1 MTASVPHRH
10 LWSPERLSRGDLQ
23 ALLDTA
29 AALKRTRQRG
39 HGWDPLRGRHLALLI
54 DCHDEAA
61 LAFQRAV
68 HDLGGS
74 VALLDANDWQSSAGE
89 RVPEAARM
97 LGRLYDAIDC
107 CGLPTPLL
115 EQIDANC
122 GVPVFNG
129 MAQADHPLGVLAA
142 LLTMREV
149 GDKPLNGMHVQLAG
163 DARAPRSQ
171 AAAMLARLAGIEVQR
186 EAAVGAP
193 RDTTEATSDGA
204 PDFIL
209 DPVGAPTCETALTT
223 PEASPGEQAR
233 IAALLANNRLC
244 VLQAALV
251 CGIQ

>member
-29 AALKRTRQRG
+29 AALKRSQQRG

-74 VALLDANDWQSSAGE
+74 VALLDANDWQSSAGG

-107 CGLPTPLL
+107 CGLPAPLL

-129 MAQADHPLGVLAA
+129 MAQTDHPLGVLAA

-163 DARAPRSQ
+163 DARTPRNQ

-186 EAAVGAP
+186 EAAAQA
-193 RDTTEATSDGA
+193 RCDAAEATSDA

-209 DPVGAPTCETALTT
+209 DPVAAAASETALTT

-244 VLQAALV
+244 ALQAALV

>member
-29 AALKRTRQRG
+29 AALKRSQQRG

-74 VALLDANDWQSSAGE
+74 VALLDANDWQSSAGG

-107 CGLPTPLL
+107 CGLPAPLL

-129 MAQADHPLGVLAA
+129 MAQTDHPLGVLAA

-163 DARAPRSQ
+163 DARTPRNQ

-186 EAAVGAP
+186 EAAAQARYDGA
-193 RDTTEATSDGA
+193 EATSDA

-209 DPVGAPTCETALTT
+209 DPVAAAASETALTT

-244 VLQAALV
+244 ALQAALV

>member
-1 MTASVPHRH
+1 MTTSVPHRH
-10 LWSPERLSRGDLQ
+10 LWSPERLSGDDLQ

-29 AALKRTRQRG
+29 AALKRAQQRG
-39 HGWDPLRGRHLALLI
+39 YGWDPLRGRHLALLI

-74 VALLDANDWQSSAGE
+74 VALLDTNDWQSSAGE

-107 CGLPTPLL
+107 CGLPAPLL

-129 MAQADHPLGVLAA
+129 VAQADHLLGVLAA
-142 LLTMREV
+142 LLTMREA
-149 GDKPLNGMHVQLAG
+149 GNKPLNGLHVQLAG
-163 DARAPRSQ
+163 DAQAPRGQ
-171 AAAMLARLAGIEVQR
+171 TAEVLARLAGIEVQR
-186 EAAVGAP
+186 EAAAEAW
-193 RDTTEATSDGA
+193 RDVTAAKRDA

-209 DPVGAPTCETALTT
+209 DPLGASASAAALTM

-233 IAALLANNRLC
+233 IAALLASNRRC
-244 VLQAALV
+244 ALQAALV